1 MGELKQH
8 QLPMTIDEQ
17 IENLKSLGLIIENE
31 EYAKKILNDISYFRL
46 IKAYSLGFKP
56 KNGKYE
62 EGVTFEQIVE
72 LYLFNA
78 NFRQVTFAEIEKI
91 EVNVRCRIANYF
103 AEVYGVLGYMEPQ
116 NFVDEEYHRA
126 FMADI
131 EEEVRRNSKAPFVRN
146 FKTNYAGGNLPIYA
160 LVEVFSF
167 GTLSKF
173 YKNMKNADKKAVAKS
188 FGIGYTYLES
198 WLESI
203 SYVRNVCAHYGRLYN
218 AKLSKTP
225 ILYKEYTQAG
235 IGNNRMF
242 GVLLCMKQILK
253 NDKHWNLYVDQI
265 ELLIDKYEKVDVIA
279 KANYEQADVSVNH
292 EEYEKG
298 VSSREVQTGE
308 SEPTKVDILIKAANG
323 DVATYTLEIYKENSN
338 NNLKQVTVDGNK
350 ATLSKTEND
359 TYEYTLD
366 KIVDKVTIGAI
377 AE

>member
-8 QLPMTIDEQ
+8 PLPMTIDEQ

-131 EEEVRRNSKAPFVRN
+131 EEEVRRNSK
-146 FKTNYAGGNLPIYA
+146 T
-160 LVEVFSF
+160 S
-167 GTLSKF
+167 
-173 YKNMKNADKKAVAKS
+173 
-188 FGIGYTYLES
+188 
-198 WLESI
+198 
-203 SYVRNVCAHYGRLYN
+203 
-218 AKLSKTP
+218 

-253 NDKHWNLYVDQI
+253 NDKHWKLYVDQI
-265 ELLIDKYEKVDVIA
+265 ELLIDKYEKVDV
-279 KANYEQADVSVNH
+279 KTMGFPDDWKKLLEQ
-292 EEYEKG
+292 K
-298 VSSREVQTGE
+298 
-308 SEPTKVDILIKAANG
+308 
-323 DVATYTLEIYKENSN
+323 
-338 NNLKQVTVDGNK
+338 
-350 ATLSKTEND
+350 
-359 TYEYTLD
+359 
-366 KIVDKVTIGAI
+366 
-377 AE
+377 

>member
-8 QLPMTIDEQ
+8 PLPMTIDEQ

-131 EEEVRRNSKAPFVRN
+131 EEEVRRNSK
-146 FKTNYAGGNLPIYA
+146 
-160 LVEVFSF
+160 
-167 GTLSKF
+167 
-173 YKNMKNADKKAVAKS
+173 
-188 FGIGYTYLES
+188 
-198 WLESI
+198 
-203 SYVRNVCAHYGRLYN
+203 
-218 AKLSKTP
+218 TP

-265 ELLIDKYEKVDVIA
+265 ELLIDKYEKVDV
-279 KANYEQADVSVNH
+279 KTMGFPDDWKKLLEQ
-292 EEYEKG
+292 K
-298 VSSREVQTGE
+298 
-308 SEPTKVDILIKAANG
+308 
-323 DVATYTLEIYKENSN
+323 
-338 NNLKQVTVDGNK
+338 
-350 ATLSKTEND
+350 
-359 TYEYTLD
+359 
-366 KIVDKVTIGAI
+366 
-377 AE
+377 